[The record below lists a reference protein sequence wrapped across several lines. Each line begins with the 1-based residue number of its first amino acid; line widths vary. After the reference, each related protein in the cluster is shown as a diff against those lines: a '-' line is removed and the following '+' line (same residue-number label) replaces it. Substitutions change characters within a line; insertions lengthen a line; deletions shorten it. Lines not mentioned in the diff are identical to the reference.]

1 MKKPQSLSLQEQL
14 LKSGLT
20 TDAKAKQVK
29 TEKRKQQK
37 QQRTQGVETVDEIKL
52 DIEQQR
58 LQQIERDK
66 LLNQQRKQAE
76 EQKALL
82 AQVRQLVEQHCVAED
97 ADGAAY
103 QFSDANKVKS
113 IYVNENTRHAIIEG
127 RLGIVKL
134 DDAYYLVNADAA
146 NKIRER
152 DASSVLVL
160 NNAHKTETTDDPYAA
175 YAIPDDL
182 IW

>member
-76 EQKALL
+76 EQL
-82 AQVRQLVEQHCVAED
+82 
-97 ADGAAY
+97 
-103 QFSDANKVKS
+103 S
-113 IYVNENTRHAIIEG
+113 
-127 RLGIVKL
+127 
-134 DDAYYLVNADAA
+134 
-146 NKIRER
+146 
-152 DASSVLVL
+152 
-160 NNAHKTETTDDPYAA
+160 
-175 YAIPDDL
+175 L
-182 IW
+182 IHI